1 MMVMVHTVAHIT
13 ITTVV
18 MMTRLSVA
26 ILSPTSYAAVAPKP
40 VAPESARPAVRG
52 RFAAVLAVV
61 VRARPVYPLTAKS
74 VRAVVFLQRRRLDFL
89 CMRVCV
95 CGIAFHQRG
104 KKERKKERVSERA
117 FLYTISQRE
126 FPLTVLSRIFDIFR
140 KKKEKKKNVSKKQGG
155 ERIRGNQTH
164 RSGGLQHPA
173 PETVRLARKHQSAIV
188 RTHPISNSR
197 ARGKLPS
204 RLHTKRVM
212 MMLMVQESRRVVHL
226 MMMIEVLRIRLLEV
240 LVVRHRVEEIGVL
253 LLLLLLRHWELLLR
267 LLLRCLVRSVSVSV
281 SSSWSRCVGRRRRR
295 EAQLLHIFFVL

>member
-1 MMVMVHTVAHIT
+1 MYAASKALWLARVHVSAPVWTQPVSGPRSVSVMVMVHTVAHIT

-18 MMTRLSVA
+18 MMTRLSIA
-26 ILSPTSYAAVAPKP
+26 ILSPTSYAVVAPKP

-61 VRARPVYPLTAKS
+61 VRARPVYSLTAKS
-74 VRAVVFLQRRRLDFL
+74 VRAVVFLQRRRLNF
-89 CMRVCV
+89 
-95 CGIAFHQRG
+95 
-104 KKERKKERVSERA
+104 
-117 FLYTISQRE
+117 
-126 FPLTVLSRIFDIFR
+126 
-140 KKKEKKKNVSKKQGG
+140 
-155 ERIRGNQTH
+155 

-212 MMLMVQESRRVVHL
+212 MLVVHESRRVVHL
-226 MMMIEVLRIRLLEV
+226 MMIEVLRIRLLEV
-240 LVVRHRVEEIGVL
+240 LVVRHRVEEIVV

-267 LLLRCLVRSVSVSV
+267 LLLRSLVRSV
-281 SSSWSRCVGRRRRR
+281 SSSWSR
-295 EAQLLHIFFVL
+295 